1 MHLHTPYRPA
11 RRPEKPG
18 NPLTIRLRQGYGGQA
33 KVNTMKTDNPIMF
46 DKDVA
51 EFLGISMRTLQR
63 RVKNPVAGEIDLN
76 KAEPQIIGNRRLWLR
91 VNVERL
97 VGIRK

>member
-1 MHLHTPYRPA
+1 
-11 RRPEKPG
+11 
-18 NPLTIRLRQGYGGQA
+18 
-33 KVNTMKTDNPIMF
+33 MKTESPIMF

-76 KAEPQIIGNRRLWLR
+76 KAEPQTIGNRRLWLR
-91 VNVERL
+91 ANVEEL

>member
-1 MHLHTPYRPA
+1 MHTPYRPA

-18 NPLTIRLRQGYGGQA
+18 NHLTIRLRQGYGGQA
-33 KVNTMKTDNPIMF
+33 KVNTMKTESPIMF

-51 EFLGISMRTLQR
+51 EFLGISKRTLQR

-91 VNVERL
+91 ANVEKL